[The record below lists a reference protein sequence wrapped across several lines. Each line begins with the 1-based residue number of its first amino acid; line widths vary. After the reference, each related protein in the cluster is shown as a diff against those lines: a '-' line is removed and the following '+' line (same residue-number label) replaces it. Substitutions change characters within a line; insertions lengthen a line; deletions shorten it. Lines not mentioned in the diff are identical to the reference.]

1 MANKKLVFNP
11 ATAELELIAEVPA
24 DLFDL
29 GVTDG
34 TNGQVLSTD
43 GAGALTFVDQ
53 NGAVDSV
60 NGETGVVVLDKTDI
74 GLTNVD
80 NTSDSDK
87 PVSSDQQ
94 AALNLKADASDV
106 SNVDNTSD
114 ANKPVSTAQQTA
126 LNLKA
131 NISQLPERLSD
142 LFGVYDQEIAT
153 GDYTTDAESQY
164 LVFKNCTELKVG
176 LAPVFKGQVI
186 FLGSS
191 SVGESVPIVNSDDSP
206 IGTWEAN
213 AESFGVLVCEETDTS
228 TYEWRIV
235 DLKSSQFT
243 TDVFTGDGSET
254 DFTLTVSPRSKH
266 NVFVTVGNILQ
277 DPTNYSVSGTTL
289 TFTTAPLNGLSIVA
303 RSGGATDI
311 GVPSDDTVG
320 PDKITNAA
328 KNEIT
333 PIGTVSA
340 FAGASAPDKYLICNG
355 TAISRTT
362 YSDLYAVLGDV
373 YGNGDGSTTFNLPD
387 LRGEFLRGLDGGRG
401 VDASRTLGSAQS
413 DLLKS
418 HTHQVQNV
426 FSGGGTGDE
435 ENYVSNVTAR
445 RSTIDTLSE
454 GGAETRPRN
463 IAMNYIIKAEY

>member
-80 NTSDSDK
+80 NTSDTSKAASGPIKDALDLKTNTSSLADIALSGDYKDLSLSARFHNATNTITMTADKYFMDHGAALTEAIEILPEGSVKQGQTVYFRVNAVNSSTTLKTTTGFTRIFDKDKIAFFLDGK
-87 PVSSDQQ
+87 PVY
-94 AALNLKADASDV
+94 A
-106 SNVDNTSD
+106 
-114 ANKPVSTAQQTA
+114 
-126 LNLKA
+126 
-131 NISQLPERLSD
+131 
-142 LFGVYDQEIAT
+142 F
-153 GDYTTDAESQY
+153 
-164 LVFKNCTELKVG
+164 TEL
-176 LAPVFKGQVI
+176 LSTWRQI
-186 FLGSS
+186 EGS
-191 SVGESVPIVNSDDSP
+191 G
-206 IGTWEAN
+206 
-213 AESFGVLVCEETDTS
+213 
-228 TYEWRIV
+228 
-235 DLKSSQFT
+235 
-243 TDVFTGDGSET
+243 
-254 DFTLTVSPRSKH
+254 
-266 NVFVTVGNILQ
+266 
-277 DPTNYSVSGTTL
+277 
-289 TFTTAPLNGLSIVA
+289 
-303 RSGGATDI
+303 
-311 GVPSDDTVG
+311 PSDDTVG

-340 FAGASAPDKYLICNG
+340 FAGASAPDKYLMCDG
-355 TAISRTT
+355 STISRTT

-373 YGNGDGSTTFNLPD
+373 YGNGDGSTTFEIPD

-445 RSTIDTLSE
+445 RSTIDTLSS

>member
-80 NTSDSDK
+80 NTSDTSKAASGPIKDALDLKTNTSSLADIALSGDYKDLSLSARFHNATNTITMTADKYFMDHGAALTEAIEILPEGSVKQGQTVYFRVNAVNSSTTLKTTTGFTRIFDKDKIAFFLDGK
-87 PVSSDQQ
+87 PVY
-94 AALNLKADASDV
+94 A
-106 SNVDNTSD
+106 
-114 ANKPVSTAQQTA
+114 
-126 LNLKA
+126 
-131 NISQLPERLSD
+131 
-142 LFGVYDQEIAT
+142 F
-153 GDYTTDAESQY
+153 
-164 LVFKNCTELKVG
+164 TEL
-176 LAPVFKGQVI
+176 LSTWRQI
-186 FLGSS
+186 EGS
-191 SVGESVPIVNSDDSP
+191 G
-206 IGTWEAN
+206 
-213 AESFGVLVCEETDTS
+213 
-228 TYEWRIV
+228 
-235 DLKSSQFT
+235 
-243 TDVFTGDGSET
+243 
-254 DFTLTVSPRSKH
+254 
-266 NVFVTVGNILQ
+266 
-277 DPTNYSVSGTTL
+277 
-289 TFTTAPLNGLSIVA
+289 
-303 RSGGATDI
+303 
-311 GVPSDDTVG
+311 PSDDTVG

-340 FAGASAPDKYLICNG
+340 FAGASAPDKYLICDG
-355 TAISRTT
+355 STISRTT

-373 YGNGDGSTTFNLPD
+373 YGNGDGSTTFEIPD

-435 ENYVSNVTAR
+435 ENYVSNVTAS
-445 RSTIDTLSE
+445 RSTIDTLSA

>member
-80 NTSDSDK
+80 NTSDTSK
-87 PVSSDQQ
+87 
-94 AALNLKADASDV
+94 AASGPIKDALD
-106 SNVDNTSD
+106 
-114 ANKPVSTAQQTA
+114 
-126 LNLKA
+126 LKA
-131 NISQLPERLSD
+131 NTSSLADIALSGDYKDLSLSARFHNATNTITMTADKYFMDHGAALTEAIEILPEGSVKQ
-142 LFGVYDQEIAT
+142 GQTVYFRVNAVNSSTTLKTTTGFTRIFDKDKIAFFLD
-153 GDYTTDAESQY
+153 GKPVYA
-164 LVFKNCTELKVG
+164 FTEL
-176 LAPVFKGQVI
+176 LSTWRQI
-186 FLGSS
+186 EGS
-191 SVGESVPIVNSDDSP
+191 G
-206 IGTWEAN
+206 
-213 AESFGVLVCEETDTS
+213 
-228 TYEWRIV
+228 
-235 DLKSSQFT
+235 
-243 TDVFTGDGSET
+243 
-254 DFTLTVSPRSKH
+254 
-266 NVFVTVGNILQ
+266 
-277 DPTNYSVSGTTL
+277 
-289 TFTTAPLNGLSIVA
+289 
-303 RSGGATDI
+303 
-311 GVPSDDTVG
+311 PSDDTVG

-340 FAGASAPDKYLICNG
+340 FAGASAPDKYLMCDG
-355 TAISRTT
+355 STISRTT

-373 YGNGDGSTTFNLPD
+373 YGNGDGSTTFEIPD

-401 VDASRTLGSAQS
+401 VDASRTLGSSQDDTTRRPRNTSLTTNTAG
-413 DLLKS
+413 D
-418 HTHQVQNV
+418 HTHVREAFASVGQGGTNRLVPSGVGIDRSTKSAGDHNH
-426 FSGGGTGDE
+426 SITGGGD
-435 ENYVSNVTAR
+435 
-445 RSTIDTLSE
+445 
-454 GGAETRPRN
+454 AETRPRN

>member
-1 MANKKLVFNP
+1 MATKKLVFNP
-11 ATAELELIAEVPA
+11 ATAELDLIAEVPA

-80 NTSDSDK
+80 NTSDTSKAASGPIKDALDLKTNTSSLADIALSGDYKDLSLSARFHNATNTITMTADKYFMDHGAALTEAIEILPEGSVKQGQTVYFRVNAVNSSTTLKTTTGFTRIFDKDKIAFFLDGK
-87 PVSSDQQ
+87 PVY
-94 AALNLKADASDV
+94 A
-106 SNVDNTSD
+106 
-114 ANKPVSTAQQTA
+114 
-126 LNLKA
+126 
-131 NISQLPERLSD
+131 
-142 LFGVYDQEIAT
+142 F
-153 GDYTTDAESQY
+153 
-164 LVFKNCTELKVG
+164 TEL
-176 LAPVFKGQVI
+176 LSTWRQI
-186 FLGSS
+186 EGS
-191 SVGESVPIVNSDDSP
+191 G
-206 IGTWEAN
+206 
-213 AESFGVLVCEETDTS
+213 
-228 TYEWRIV
+228 
-235 DLKSSQFT
+235 
-243 TDVFTGDGSET
+243 
-254 DFTLTVSPRSKH
+254 
-266 NVFVTVGNILQ
+266 
-277 DPTNYSVSGTTL
+277 
-289 TFTTAPLNGLSIVA
+289 
-303 RSGGATDI
+303 
-311 GVPSDDTVG
+311 
-320 PDKITNAA
+320 KITNAA

-445 RSTIDTLSE
+445 RSTIDTLSS

-463 IAMNYIIKAEY
+463 IAMNYIIKVEY

>member
-80 NTSDSDK
+80 NTSDTQKVASGPIKDALDLKTNTSSLADIALSGDYKDLSLSARFHNATNTITMTADKYFMDHGAALTEAIEILPEGSVKQGQTVYFRVNAVNSSTTLKTTTGFTRIFDKDKIAFFLDGK
-87 PVSSDQQ
+87 PVY
-94 AALNLKADASDV
+94 A
-106 SNVDNTSD
+106 
-114 ANKPVSTAQQTA
+114 
-126 LNLKA
+126 
-131 NISQLPERLSD
+131 
-142 LFGVYDQEIAT
+142 F
-153 GDYTTDAESQY
+153 
-164 LVFKNCTELKVG
+164 TEL
-176 LAPVFKGQVI
+176 LSTWRQI
-186 FLGSS
+186 EGS
-191 SVGESVPIVNSDDSP
+191 G
-206 IGTWEAN
+206 
-213 AESFGVLVCEETDTS
+213 
-228 TYEWRIV
+228 
-235 DLKSSQFT
+235 
-243 TDVFTGDGSET
+243 
-254 DFTLTVSPRSKH
+254 
-266 NVFVTVGNILQ
+266 
-277 DPTNYSVSGTTL
+277 
-289 TFTTAPLNGLSIVA
+289 
-303 RSGGATDI
+303 
-311 GVPSDDTVG
+311 PSDDTVG

-340 FAGASAPDKYLICNG
+340 FAGASAPDKYLMCDG
-355 TAISRTT
+355 STISRTT

-373 YGNGDGSTTFNLPD
+373 YGNGDGSTTFEIPD

-401 VDASRTLGSAQS
+401 VDASRTLGSSQDDTTRRPRNTSLTTNTAG
-413 DLLKS
+413 D
-418 HTHQVQNV
+418 HTHVREAFASVGQGGTNRLVPSGVGIDRSTESAGDHNH
-426 FSGGGTGDE
+426 SITGGGD
-435 ENYVSNVTAR
+435 
-445 RSTIDTLSE
+445 
-454 GGAETRPRN
+454 AETRPRN

>member
-80 NTSDSDK
+80 NTSDTSK
-87 PVSSDQQ
+87 
-94 AALNLKADASDV
+94 AASGPIKDALD
-106 SNVDNTSD
+106 
-114 ANKPVSTAQQTA
+114 
-126 LNLKA
+126 LKA
-131 NISQLPERLSD
+131 NTSSLADIALSGDYKDLSLSARFHNATNTITMTADKYFMDHGAALTEAIEILPEGSVKQ
-142 LFGVYDQEIAT
+142 GQTVYFRVNAVNSSTTLKTTTGFTRIFDKDKIAFFLD
-153 GDYTTDAESQY
+153 GKPVYA
-164 LVFKNCTELKVG
+164 FTEL
-176 LAPVFKGQVI
+176 LSTWRQI
-186 FLGSS
+186 EGS
-191 SVGESVPIVNSDDSP
+191 G
-206 IGTWEAN
+206 
-213 AESFGVLVCEETDTS
+213 
-228 TYEWRIV
+228 
-235 DLKSSQFT
+235 
-243 TDVFTGDGSET
+243 
-254 DFTLTVSPRSKH
+254 
-266 NVFVTVGNILQ
+266 
-277 DPTNYSVSGTTL
+277 
-289 TFTTAPLNGLSIVA
+289 
-303 RSGGATDI
+303 
-311 GVPSDDTVG
+311 PSDDTVG

-340 FAGASAPDKYLICNG
+340 FAGASAPDKYLMCDG
-355 TAISRTT
+355 STISRTT

-373 YGNGDGSTTFNLPD
+373 YGNGDGSTTFEIPD

-445 RSTIDTLSE
+445 RSTIDTLSS

-463 IAMNYIIKAEY
+463 IAMNYIIKVEY

>member
-80 NTSDSDK
+80 NTSDTSKAASGPIKDALDLKTNTSSLADIALSGDYKDLSLSARFHNATNTITMTADKYFMDHGAALTEAIEILPEGSVKQGQTVYFRVNAVNSSTTLKTTTGFTRIFDKDKIAFFLDGK
-87 PVSSDQQ
+87 PVY
-94 AALNLKADASDV
+94 A
-106 SNVDNTSD
+106 
-114 ANKPVSTAQQTA
+114 
-126 LNLKA
+126 
-131 NISQLPERLSD
+131 
-142 LFGVYDQEIAT
+142 F
-153 GDYTTDAESQY
+153 
-164 LVFKNCTELKVG
+164 TEL
-176 LAPVFKGQVI
+176 LSTWRQI
-186 FLGSS
+186 EGS
-191 SVGESVPIVNSDDSP
+191 G
-206 IGTWEAN
+206 
-213 AESFGVLVCEETDTS
+213 
-228 TYEWRIV
+228 
-235 DLKSSQFT
+235 
-243 TDVFTGDGSET
+243 
-254 DFTLTVSPRSKH
+254 
-266 NVFVTVGNILQ
+266 
-277 DPTNYSVSGTTL
+277 
-289 TFTTAPLNGLSIVA
+289 
-303 RSGGATDI
+303 
-311 GVPSDDTVG
+311 PSDDTVG

-340 FAGASAPDKYLICNG
+340 FAGASAPDKYLMCDG
-355 TAISRTT
+355 STISRTT

-373 YGNGDGSTTFNLPD
+373 YGNGDGSTTFEIPD

-445 RSTIDTLSE
+445 RSTIDTLSS

-463 IAMNYIIKAEY
+463 IAMNYIIKVEY

>member
-80 NTSDSDK
+80 NTSDTSK
-87 PVSSDQQ
+87 
-94 AALNLKADASDV
+94 AASGPIKDALD
-106 SNVDNTSD
+106 
-114 ANKPVSTAQQTA
+114 
-126 LNLKA
+126 LKA
-131 NISQLPERLSD
+131 NTSSLADIALSGDYKDLSLSARFHNATNTITMTADKYFMDHGAALTEAIEILPEGSVKQ
-142 LFGVYDQEIAT
+142 GQTVYFRVNAVNSSTTLKTTTGFTRIFDKDKIAFFLD
-153 GDYTTDAESQY
+153 GKPVYA
-164 LVFKNCTELKVG
+164 FTEL
-176 LAPVFKGQVI
+176 LSTWRQI
-186 FLGSS
+186 EGS
-191 SVGESVPIVNSDDSP
+191 G
-206 IGTWEAN
+206 
-213 AESFGVLVCEETDTS
+213 
-228 TYEWRIV
+228 
-235 DLKSSQFT
+235 
-243 TDVFTGDGSET
+243 
-254 DFTLTVSPRSKH
+254 
-266 NVFVTVGNILQ
+266 
-277 DPTNYSVSGTTL
+277 
-289 TFTTAPLNGLSIVA
+289 
-303 RSGGATDI
+303 
-311 GVPSDDTVG
+311 PSDDTVG

-340 FAGASAPDKYLICNG
+340 FAGASAPDKYLMCDG
-355 TAISRTT
+355 STISRTT

-373 YGNGDGSTTFNLPD
+373 YGNGDGSTTFEIPD

-445 RSTIDTLSE
+445 RSTIDTLSS